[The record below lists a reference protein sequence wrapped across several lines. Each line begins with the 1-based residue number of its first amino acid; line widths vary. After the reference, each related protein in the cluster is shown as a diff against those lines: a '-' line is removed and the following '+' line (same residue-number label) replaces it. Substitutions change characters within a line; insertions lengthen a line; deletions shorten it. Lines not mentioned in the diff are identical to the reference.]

1 LSTLASLCELIIDCE
16 HKTAPT
22 VSEGYPLIRTPDIG
36 VGRLDTESAQRVDEA
51 TYKEW
56 TRRAVPQAGDLILA
70 REAPVGNVGI
80 VRPGIQPVLGQRTV
94 LIRTRH
100 DELDPLYLNYLL
112 SGPVLR
118 GWMAGVSSGA
128 TLPHLNMSDI
138 RSMEIPSIPAVNVQR
153 KIAAVLS
160 AYDELVENN
169 TRRIRV
175 LEEMAQ
181 RIYREWFVDFR
192 FPGHENVPLIQSEL
206 GPIPE
211 GWAVRTL
218 GEVCSLMQAGGTP
231 LRAVPDYWVEGT
243 VDWFTTTELQD
254 GFLLHSAERVTE
266 MAVQDKKTRLFPRG
280 AILMAIYG
288 SPTVGR
294 LGVLTESGACNQAA
308 LAMIGHLVPQVVL
321 YYALLELR
329 AHFNSIAQGAAQQNI
344 SKQKVGGTP
353 IVCPSPRLCSAAEEV
368 LTPLWEQRK
377 VLGIATERLRTTRD
391 LLLQRLISGEV
402 DVTDLAIA
410 IPETAA

>member
-1 LSTLASLCELIIDCE
+1 MPEPCRTRSCISCARHQPQCS
-16 HKTAPT
+16 APT
-22 VSEGYPLIRTPDIG
+22 ASKTTPLQT
-36 VGRLDTESAQRVDEA
+36 
-51 TYKEW
+51 
-56 TRRAVPQAGDLILA
+56 
-70 REAPVGNVGI
+70 
-80 VRPGIQPVLGQRTV
+80 
-94 LIRTRH
+94 
-100 DELDPLYLNYLL
+100 
-112 SGPVLR
+112 
-118 GWMAGVSSGA
+118 
-128 TLPHLNMSDI
+128 
-138 RSMEIPSIPAVNVQR
+138 QR
-153 KIAAVLS
+153 KIAAILC
-160 AYDELVENN
+160 AYDDLVENN
-169 TRRIRV
+169 TRRIKL